1 MAKMTYKN
9 ITKSTNLRAD
19 TGGYKNVV
27 FMCPRADFLAIAQPP
42 AVPTALGDG
51 VTITG
56 AHTFTDPKGFLSWD
70 CKTHS
75 VTGTATTVGD
85 DGSGEIEYTYKFV
98 LIGDSATTQEQMNT
112 LLNDNILWLLKEAN
126 CLVDD
131 SYVQLG
137 DECNPA
143 NAKVDADFKTTKDG
157 KKEWTVTVV
166 SKARYFYNATVTLS
180 TETES

>member
-9 ITKSTNLRAD
+9 ISKSTNLRAD

-27 FMCPRADFLAIAQPP
+27 YMSPRSAFLSIAKPVS
-42 AVPTALGDG
+42 VPTALGEG
-51 VTITG
+51 VTITS
-56 AHTFTDPKGFLSWD
+56 AHTFTDPAGFITWE
-70 CKTHS
+70 CKTAS
-75 VTGTATTVGD
+75 VTGKATTVGE
-85 DGSGEIEYTYKFV
+85 DGSGEIEYTYTFV
-98 LIGDSATTQEQMNT
+98 IIGDSATTQEQMQT
-112 LLNDNILWLLKEAN
+112 SINDDIIWMLKEAN

-143 NAKVDADFKTTKDG
+143 QAKVDADFKTTKEG

-166 SKARYFYNATVTLS
+166 SKARYFYTAVVTLS
-180 TETES
+180 TEVES